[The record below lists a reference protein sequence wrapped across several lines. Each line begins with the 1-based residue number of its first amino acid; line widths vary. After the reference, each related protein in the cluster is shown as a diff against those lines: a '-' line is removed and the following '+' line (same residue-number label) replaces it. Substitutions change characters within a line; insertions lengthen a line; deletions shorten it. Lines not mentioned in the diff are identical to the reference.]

1 MSSVTST
8 GMCFLPLSTP
18 NVRPT
23 NCGRIVERRDQVLI
37 TSLRPLPRVVSAFL
51 SRNPSTNGP
60 FQTERVIQLPLR
72 LAVARTDDE
81 FRRALVLAGLVTL
94 RAFAPRGDRMT
105 AALGAAFAAAVR
117 MVDRVHRGAAN
128 GRTLALPHVAAGFAD
143 DFVHVVRVRHRAD
156 RGHAGERNAA
166 HFGRVQAQ
174 RGVTLVAAE
183 ILRVGAGGTC
193 DLTALAR
200 LHFDVVDDGADR
212 HRAQRHRIARLHVD
226 LVARDHGVAD
236 GKKLRGQDVS
246 EFAVLVFDERDE
258 GRAVGIVF
266 EALDFRRHV
275 ELAALEID
283 KAITLLVTAAL
294 PAHGDAAGV
303 VAPAV
308 LRLAFGVRLDRIAFG
323 QARTVDQHQ
332 LALTGSRRAI
342 LFERHLTI
350 PS

>member
-128 GRTLALPHVAAGFAD
+128 GRTLALPHVAAGFA
-143 DFVHVVRVRHRAD
+143 
-156 RGHAGERNAA
+156 
-166 HFGRVQAQ
+166 
-174 RGVTLVAAE
+174 
-183 ILRVGAGGTC
+183 
-193 DLTALAR
+193 R

-236 GKKLRGQDVS
+236 GEALRGQDVS

-258 GRAVGIVF
+258 GRAIGIVF
-266 EALDFRRHV
+266 KALDFRRHV

-283 KAITLLVTAAL
+283 EAITLLVTAAL

-308 LRLAFGVRLDRIAFG
+308 LRLAFGERLDRIAFV